1 MATVV
6 IMPRN
11 GQSVESCVITAWN
24 KKVGD
29 EVHVG
34 DILFSYETDK
44 SSFEEEAKVDG
55 TLLAAFYE
63 EYDDVPCLE
72 EVCVIGTPGED
83 ISMYGKKGGEEAAPA
98 EEAPA
103 AQDAAAAPAAPAQ
116 EAAPAAGIPADAT
129 GISPRARNTAARLH
143 VDLSAVTPTGPNG
156 RIIERDVLA
165 AQKSTAAA
173 VAAGSAAG
181 LAGTGIGGRVTTADI
196 ASGNQPAAAEA
207 PAAPAAEAA
216 PAAPGSI
223 TYHDEKIQRM
233 RQVIGKNMRA
243 SLQEIPQLT
252 HMLSFDTSAMTAY
265 RNQLKAAPEAMGL
278 PKITYNDL
286 MLFAVS
292 RVLPHF
298 AALNANTI
306 DDKTMRFFDHVHL
319 GMAVDTPRGL
329 LVPTIFNADQKT
341 LVEIAKE
348 SKELA
353 KAAQEGTLNPDLMTG
368 ASFTVSNV
376 GSMGVEYFTPVI
388 NPPQTGI
395 LGVGAIVD
403 RIKVVDGQV
412 VPYKAM
418 GLSLTFD
425 HAALDG
431 ALAAKFLNELK
442 ASLESFAAMLAY

>member
-11 GQSVESCVITAWN
+11 GQSVESCVITSWN

-44 SSFEEEAKVDG
+44 SSFDEEAKVDG

-72 EVCVIGTPGED
+72 NVCVIGEPGED
-83 ISMYGKKGGEEAAPA
+83 ISMYGKGGGEAAPAPAA

-103 AQDAAAAPAAPAQ
+103 PEEAAAAPAEVPA
-116 EAAPAAGIPADAT
+116 AAPEAT
-129 GISPRARNTAARLH
+129 ASLDGVHGVSPRAKAAAIRLH
-143 VDLSAVTPTGPNG
+143 VDLSGVTPTGPNG
-156 RIIERDVLA
+156 RIIERDVIA
-165 AQKSTAAA
+165 AGKATAAA
-173 VAAGSAAG
+173 AAAGGTAG
-181 LAGTGIGGRVTTADI
+181 VAGTGIGGRVTTKDLE
-196 ASGNQPAAAEA
+196 NAAAAAKAEA
-207 PAAPAAEAA
+207 AAPAAQEAA
-216 PAAPGSI
+216 PAEVE
-223 TYHDEKIQRM
+223 YRDEKIPRM
-233 RQVIGKNMRA
+233 RQIIGKSMRN
-243 SLQEIPQLT
+243 SLQNIPQLT
-252 HMLSFDTSAMTAY
+252 HMITFDATAMIAY
-265 RNQLKAAPEAMGL
+265 RNALKAAPEAMGL

-286 MLFAVS
+286 VNFAVS
-292 RVLPHF
+292 RVVGKYE
-298 AALNANTI
+298 ALNANTI
-306 DDKTMRFFDHVHL
+306 DDQTMRFFTHVHL

-329 LVPTIFNADQKT
+329 MVPTIFNADTKS
-341 LVEIAKE
+341 LAEIAKE
-348 SKELA
+348 A
-353 KAAQEGTLNPDLMTG
+353 KALAAQCQEGSINPDLLKG

-376 GSMGVEYFTPVI
+376 GSFGVEFFTPVI

-395 LGVGAIVD
+395 LGVCGLTD
-403 RIKVVDGQV
+403 RVKVVDGQV

-431 ALAAKFLNELK
+431 ALAAKFLKELK
-442 ASLESFAAMLAY
+442 EALENFGALLAQ